1 MSIDR
6 KWTSKKKR
14 ALEVLL
20 RLKRLYPDATCSLDY
35 TTPVQLLVATILS
48 AQCTD
53 ERVNKVTPALFA
65 KFPDARS
72 MAYADILDIEEL
84 VRSTGFYHNKAKNI
98 QGACRKIVEEFDG
111 EVPQLMEQLLTLPG
125 VARKTANVVSA
136 HAFGNIQGVTV
147 DTHVMDLS
155 MPGQSGIDALAMI
168 RAKAPDVGI
177 LILSGYPE
185 EHYAVNLIRQGASG
199 YLNKECD
206 PSEIVDAIR
215 VISLGKRYIT
225 PTVAELLA
233 QQLNRPNDMASH
245 EQLSEREFQV
255 FLKLAK
261 GETAGDI
268 AKALSLSVKT
278 VSTYRTRVM
287 EKMSL
292 ASNSDL
298 TYYALKNKL
307 ID

>member
-1 MSIDR
+1 MIKIGIVDDHAIVRSGLKQFFSEQVDLRVVGEAASGREAID
-6 KWTSKKKR
+6 
-14 ALEVLL
+14 
-20 RLKRLYPDATCSLDY
+20 
-35 TTPVQLLVATILS
+35 LVRNVEL
-48 AQCTD
+48 
-53 ERVNKVTPALFA
+53 
-65 KFPDARS
+65 
-72 MAYADILDIEEL
+72 DIL
-84 VRSTGFYHNKAKNI
+84 
-98 QGACRKIVEEFDG
+98 
-111 EVPQLMEQLLTLPG
+111 
-125 VARKTANVVSA
+125 
-136 HAFGNIQGVTV
+136 
-147 DTHVMDLS
+147 VMDLS

-168 RAKAPDVGI
+168 RAKAPDVGV

-225 PTVAELLA
+225 PAVAELLA
-233 QQLNRPNDMASH
+233 QQLNRPH

-292 ASNSDL
+292 SSNSDL

>member
-1 MSIDR
+1 MKLDHLTLVLADDHAIVR
-6 KWTSKKKR
+6 MGFR
-14 ALEVLL
+14 LLLEGVGARVLAEA
-20 RLKRLYPDATCSLDY
+20 DSGEA
-35 TTPVQLLVATILS
+35 
-48 AQCTD
+48 AQ
-53 ERVNKVTPALFA
+53 RLFA
-65 KFPDARS
+65 EHTPDV
-72 MAYADILDIEEL
+72 L
-84 VRSTGFYHNKAKNI
+84 
-98 QGACRKIVEEFDG
+98 
-111 EVPQLMEQLLTLPG
+111 
-125 VARKTANVVSA
+125 
-136 HAFGNIQGVTV
+136 
-147 DTHVMDLS
+147 VMDLS

-185 EHYAVNLIRQGASG
+185 EHYAMNLIRQGASG

-206 PSEIVDAIR
+206 PAEIVEAIR
-215 VISLGKRYIT
+215 TIALGKRYIT

-233 QQLNRPNDMASH
+233 QQLNRKNDALPH

-261 GETAGDI
+261 GQTAGDI
-268 AKALSLSVKT
+268 ADSLSLSVKT
-278 VSTYRTRVM
+278 VSTYRTRLM

-292 ASNSDL
+292 SSNSDL